1 MDVPAASSGRKA
13 PGSASKNDTLRRR
26 RKSDVNA
33 EHTAVGYIEYTVM
46 PSPREETYSIHT
58 PRGRPRPR
66 PPSPSR
72 RAALLSRSQRPYVA
86 CAASWS

>member
-13 PGSASKNDTLRRR
+13 PSSASKNDTLRRR

-66 PPSPSR
+66 PR
-72 RAALLSRSQRPYVA
+72 RVRAGAPRCCP
-86 CAASWS
+86 AASAHT